1 MKRFYMI
8 LAAVA
13 ALALTAQAQ
22 YWESLE
28 VGDFE
33 NAETYNGSY
42 FDMAP
47 TNFYIAHTGC
57 QLLYTPDMLADFN
70 DKFNLKIK
78 GLSFRFYNESFDDMV
93 RNVNIY
99 LQETDATEFAVNE
112 EGVKQFFPLGDQV
125 VEEER
130 TFFMSY
136 LYGEDFDVSF
146 RFDYPF
152 TPGKGLLV
160 TIVFDALDDDNCT
173 MGSDYAPFYTSGI
186 RGKAMTYTNNWTS
199 FVDYTHGNDFPNA
212 TASLGCGTNV
222 ELPCTRIDYYY
233 EDPVQTASPEIITTP
248 GDEFYTFTA
257 QVKEGDPEAEVSL
270 YLVDENRGR
279 VLVDNP
285 LVVNRGELDQTL
297 ELVAVA
303 HIENQLDG
311 ETSITAEVP
320 AKTATGIDEIINGK
334 AVAGVRY
341 YNMAGQEMQE
351 ANGMTIV
358 VTTYTDGSTTV
369 AKVMK

>member
-33 NAETYNGSY
+33 NADTYNGSY

-57 QLLYTPDMLADFN
+57 QLLYTPDMLTDFN

-212 TASLGCGTNV
+212 TASPRN
-222 ELPCTRIDYYY
+222 YYH
-233 EDPVQTASPEIITTP
+233 SW
-248 GDEFYTFTA
+248 
-257 QVKEGDPEAEVSL
+257 
-270 YLVDENRGR
+270 
-279 VLVDNP
+279 
-285 LVVNRGELDQTL
+285 
-297 ELVAVA
+297 
-303 HIENQLDG
+303 
-311 ETSITAEVP
+311 
-320 AKTATGIDEIINGK
+320 
-334 AVAGVRY
+334 
-341 YNMAGQEMQE
+341 
-351 ANGMTIV
+351 
-358 VTTYTDGSTTV
+358 
-369 AKVMK
+369 